1 MENKRTLS
9 VVFVILSMI
18 TFIACLLLNF
28 IKFQNGSSASIRS
41 VIITFS
47 YATVWILVLVTGIIS
62 RNRGAVKYCSIF
74 WFITFIASIAALYG
88 NMVDTVGNWGDWIF
102 PLILLF
108 IGQWHGLRFFVH
120 SNITYFT
127 LISILSLV
135 TLGIAVIWLM
145 YNKNK

>member
-1 MENKRTLS
+1 
-9 VVFVILSMI
+9 
-18 TFIACLLLNF
+18 
-28 IKFQNGSSASIRS
+28 
-41 VIITFS
+41 
-47 YATVWILVLVTGIIS
+47 
-62 RNRGAVKYCSIF
+62 
-74 WFITFIASIAALYG
+74 
-88 NMVDTVGNWGDWIF
+88 MVDTVGNWGDWIF